1 MSRAN
6 RTPQAHAS
14 LTASAALRAAGAE
27 YFARRQKQFQTVNV
41 VSMLLLFADPGAPA
55 PVVGLGI
62 LLPQGRAP
70 SSPTL
75 SRALPSPCSSRGRP
89 ARSRR
94 MGRPRAQKP
103 GRAGPDPH
111 TWEGLSWPSYTDC
124 FALFVIMSEPP
135 LAMCW
140 CAVWTCETVCGCRS
154 VTIYVRVRSRGCAA
168 PRVAPARAP
177 ARLTTDQGSLS
188 RRQPVFS
195 MYFS

>member
-1 MSRAN
+1 MTPARAPRSQLLPRCARQVELPFFAAAAHT
-6 RTPQAHAS
+6 RTVNDLSTLPG
-14 LTASAALRAAGAE
+14 TGVIEAAGS
-27 YFARRQKQFQTVNV
+27 V
-41 VSMLLLFADPGAPA
+41 AD
-55 PVVGLGI
+55 I
-62 LLPQGRAP
+62 STLLPQGRAP
-70 SSPTL
+70 PRRTL
-75 SRALPSPCSSRGRP
+75 ARAMPSPCCCSRWP
-89 ARSRR
+89 PRSRR

-111 TWEGLSWPSYTDC
+111 AWEGLSWPSCTVF